1 MKANRELPRTPL
13 ALAVMNLLMERPM
26 HPYEMKSTM
35 KERGHDQVIRLK
47 GGSIY
52 DTVERLEA
60 GGFIKSQETSRE
72 GRRPERTVY
81 AITEAGRD
89 EITGWLAE
97 LLTQPVSEYPQF
109 AAALAFMAAL
119 DKDEVAR
126 LLKMR
131 IALLD
136 GQIAG
141 AEKQL
146 TNFLGMG
153 LPRPVLVEGEYA
165 LAVLALGLF
174 MTLLDL
180 TIVNVAI
187 PSIVDDLHASL
198 DQILWVLNGYSLMYA
213 VLLITSGRLGDI
225 FGPRNMFA
233 AGIVVFTIA
242 SAFSGL
248 AQDPTQLILAR
259 GAQGF
264 GSATLAPQ
272 GLPIMTTLFPADRRG
287 GVFAIYGALSGLAVL
302 LGPVLGG
309 FIVTHFGWRWI
320 FYVNLPI
327 GLVTLVLAFL
337 FVPDLRPGRRHRL
350 DWLGVALATAGLV

>member
-26 HPYEMKSTM
+26 HPYEMKSMM

-52 DTVERLEA
+52 DTVERLEV

-72 GRRPERTVY
+72 GRRPERRVY

-126 LLKMR
+126 LLKTR

-141 AEKQL
+141 ADKQL
-146 TNFLGMG
+146 KNFLEMG
-153 LPRPVLVEGEYA
+153 LPRLFLVEGEYA
-165 LAVLALGLF
+165 VAMKRAELEWVRNIVHDIEDGKLW
-174 MTLLDL
+174 MTKEQMK
-180 TIVNVAI
+180 AI
-187 PSIVDDLHASL
+187 GDAFE
-198 DQILWVLNGYSLMYA
+198 
-213 VLLITSGRLGDI
+213 SGREGGD
-225 FGPRNMFA
+225 
-233 AGIVVFTIA
+233 
-242 SAFSGL
+242 SG
-248 AQDPTQLILAR
+248 
-259 GAQGF
+259 
-264 GSATLAPQ
+264 
-272 GLPIMTTLFPADRRG
+272 
-287 GVFAIYGALSGLAVL
+287 
-302 LGPVLGG
+302 
-309 FIVTHFGWRWI
+309 
-320 FYVNLPI
+320 
-327 GLVTLVLAFL
+327 
-337 FVPDLRPGRRHRL
+337 
-350 DWLGVALATAGLV
+350 

>member
-136 GQIAG
+136 GQITG

-146 TNFLGMG
+146 KNFLGMG
-153 LPRPVLVEGEYA
+153 LPRLFLVEGEYA
-165 LAVLALGLF
+165 
-174 MTLLDL
+174 
-180 TIVNVAI
+180 VAMKRAELEWVRRLVEDI
-187 PSIVDDLHASL
+187 QSGQLWITKEQMNAFGDSL
-198 DQILWVLNGYSLMYA
+198 ESGKEGGDNG
-213 VLLITSGRLGDI
+213 
-225 FGPRNMFA
+225 
-233 AGIVVFTIA
+233 
-242 SAFSGL
+242 
-248 AQDPTQLILAR
+248 
-259 GAQGF
+259 
-264 GSATLAPQ
+264 
-272 GLPIMTTLFPADRRG
+272 
-287 GVFAIYGALSGLAVL
+287 
-302 LGPVLGG
+302 
-309 FIVTHFGWRWI
+309 
-320 FYVNLPI
+320 
-327 GLVTLVLAFL
+327 
-337 FVPDLRPGRRHRL
+337 
-350 DWLGVALATAGLV
+350 

>member
-1 MKANRELPRTPL
+1 
-13 ALAVMNLLMERPM
+13 MNLLMERPM

-81 AITEAGRD
+81 AITEAGRE

-136 GQIAG
+136 SQIAG
-141 AEKQL
+141 ADTQL
-146 TNFLGMG
+146 KNFLGMG
-153 LPRPVLVEGEYA
+153 LPRLFLVENEYA
-165 LAVLALGLF
+165 
-174 MTLLDL
+174 
-180 TIVNVAI
+180 VAMKRAELEWVRRL
-187 PSIVDDLHASL
+187 VDDI
-198 DQILWVLNGYSLMYA
+198 QGGTLWIPKEQMKAFGEG
-213 VLLITSGRLGDI
+213 IESGKEGGD
-225 FGPRNMFA
+225 
-233 AGIVVFTIA
+233 
-242 SAFSGL
+242 SG
-248 AQDPTQLILAR
+248 
-259 GAQGF
+259 
-264 GSATLAPQ
+264 
-272 GLPIMTTLFPADRRG
+272 
-287 GVFAIYGALSGLAVL
+287 
-302 LGPVLGG
+302 
-309 FIVTHFGWRWI
+309 
-320 FYVNLPI
+320 
-327 GLVTLVLAFL
+327 
-337 FVPDLRPGRRHRL
+337 
-350 DWLGVALATAGLV
+350 